1 MQLIQV
7 IATWSLRPDSFRPS
21 PRRSCSRRHPIVAW
35 RGGSRGGILIP
46 PRVQSGQAIVIVALM
61 IAVVVGMAALAI
73 DGSRAYALRRDL
85 QAATDSAAL
94 AAADNFQR
102 TSSYSSA
109 EQAANSAFGIN
120 LRLYGSPA
128 CSPGFGSPGASPYT
142 LVCTYSDG
150 TTLTDVVTA
159 QGPTG
164 TRFTLTASR
173 TLSLQFGRILTNG
186 TTPTLSTSSAG
197 RVNNLLYSPT
207 IAALDQAG
215 CGGAGGSAI
224 SIGGAG
230 TLSVMGDVVSNG
242 SISISGATARVSG
255 DIYARCQS
263 SVPGSSLACYPSGA
277 STPCTFPDVAGST
290 RSGFRLAD
298 PGFSPPAVVGGS
310 QPAPS
315 SNVVLLPGSYS
326 SNPNLT
332 SGGCWFLSGGAYKW
346 LSGYT
351 NTADFVSNEL
361 KPPDEPAVGGNTVLA
376 TNQFWNTD
384 GFRCAGS
391 FTTATSNDPRNPVR
405 NGVWGIELT
414 SVRADT
420 YGGVSYPRE
429 SAPSMCRTVN
439 TATRNDILIQV
450 SNVPGATSYN
460 VYLSSPGN
468 ACGGPFGFAGSIP
481 VTGTVSNNLTSP
493 CPIFTGGGCSLGN
506 EQLTIDSNFLG
517 TWAPNL
523 LALPGT
529 IGAYPPDPET
539 SPLSGSLPNQNPNR
553 GSGSAGDR
561 ANENACL
568 TAGGAFASCPAA
580 ITPGAV
586 EFYVPSGGCMNLS
599 GTGDN
604 FVFSGYQYNWVQLYE
619 PANNSCANVLGAASN
634 SALTGLIYAPSASVS
649 MPSSWLFESSG
660 MGGVIADTLSITGS
674 PALQYTSDYAPVP
687 FSARLVA

>member
-1 MQLIQV
+1 MQG
-7 IATWSLRPDSFRPS
+7 RF
-21 PRRSCSRRHPIVAW
+21 
-35 RGGSRGGILIP
+35 GGGILIP
-46 PRVQSGQAIVIVALM
+46 PRIQKGQAIVLVALM
-61 IAVVVGMAALAI
+61 LVVVVGMAALAI

-85 QAATDSAAL
+85 QAALDAAVL
-94 AAADNFQR
+94 AAGDNYQR
-102 TSSYSSA
+102 TGSFPSA
-109 EQAANSAFGIN
+109 EAAASRIFGTN
-120 LRLYGSPA
+120 LRLYSNPS
-128 CSPGFGSPGASPYT
+128 CSPGYISPGAAPVT
-142 LVCTYSDG
+142 ITCTFSDG
-150 TTLTDVVTA
+150 TTLTQVVA
-159 QGPTG
+159 NAGPGGST
-164 TRFTLTASR
+164 FSLTASR
-173 TLSLQFGRILTNG
+173 TLALQFGRILTNG
-186 TTPTLSTSSAG
+186 PTPTLSTSSVGA
-197 RVNNLLYSPT
+197 VDNLLYSPT

-224 SIGGAG
+224 TIGGAG
-230 TLSVMGDVVSNG
+230 TLSVMGDIVSNG

-298 PGFSPPAVVGGS
+298 PGFSAPTVVGGS
-310 QPAPS
+310 QAAPG
-315 SNVVLLPGSYS
+315 NNLVLSPGAYA
-326 SNPNLT
+326 SNPNFT
-332 SGGCWFLSGGAYKW
+332 SGRCWFLSGGVYEW
-346 LSGYT
+346 LGGYT

-376 TNQFWNTD
+376 ANQFWNTD

-391 FTTATSNDPRNPVR
+391 FITATSNDPRNPVR
-405 NGVWGIELT
+405 NGVWGVELT
-414 SVRADT
+414 SVRTDT
-420 YGGVSYPRE
+420 FGGVSNTRE
-429 SAPSMCRTVN
+429 SAPSMCHTVN

-468 ACGGPFGFAGSIP
+468 ACGGPFGLVGSIP
-481 VTGTVSNNLTSP
+481 VTGTVANNLTFP
-493 CPIFTGGGCSLGN
+493 CPIYYGGGCSLGN
-506 EQLTIDSNFLG
+506 EQLTIDQIFIG
-517 TWAPNL
+517 TWAPNM

-539 SPLSGSLPNQNPNR
+539 SPLSGSLPNQNPER

-599 GTGDN
+599 GSGDN

-619 PANNSCANVLGAASN
+619 PAGNTCGNVLGAASN
-634 SALTGLIYAPSASVS
+634 SALTGLIYAPSASIS
-649 MPSSWLFESSG
+649 LPSTWLFESGG

-674 PALQYTSDYAPVP
+674 PALAYRAAYAPVP